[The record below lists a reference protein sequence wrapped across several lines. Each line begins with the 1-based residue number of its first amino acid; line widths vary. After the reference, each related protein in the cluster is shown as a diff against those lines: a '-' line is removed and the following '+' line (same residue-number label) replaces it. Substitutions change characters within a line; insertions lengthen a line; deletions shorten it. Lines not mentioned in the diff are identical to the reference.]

1 MVYNEVAHTPDF
13 NTHFSIGVATA
24 EPNAEMAT
32 LNNPLFGNYFP
43 VGAAAQVSSGVPVGD
58 LSVNN
63 RNKECTCHWQ
73 CVPLRQSTCHQVARL
88 VPPPPL
94 SSCYWLFAGVQIR
107 RLSAMG
113 NGESGASEDQHW
125 IPLTQPAPPTIA
137 ASDSFA

>member
-1 MVYNEVAHTPDF
+1 MAHTPDF
-13 NTHFSIGVATA
+13 NTHFSIRVATA
-24 EPNAEMAT
+24 EWNAEKAT

-43 VGAAAQVSSGVPVGD
+43 VGAAVQVGSGVPVGD

-63 RNKECTCHWQ
+63 RNKERTCRWR

-88 VPPPPL
+88 IPPPPF
-94 SSCYWLFAGVQIR
+94 SSCYWPFAGAQIR